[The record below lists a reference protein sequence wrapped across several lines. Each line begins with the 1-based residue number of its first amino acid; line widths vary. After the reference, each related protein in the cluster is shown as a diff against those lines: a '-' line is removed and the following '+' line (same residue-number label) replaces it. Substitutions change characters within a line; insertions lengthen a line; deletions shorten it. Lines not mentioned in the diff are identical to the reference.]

1 MAKDRIEPCKYYI
14 CAGQCDKGRNADHH
28 GYCQKCGKYI
38 PRIRKKQ
45 SFKLQRILKR
55 SIRMIMIGTH
65 LIKNI

>member
-38 PRIRKKQ
+38 PRIRKKHVNIKKQ
-45 SFKLQRILKR
+45 KIENLK
-55 SIRMIMIGTH
+55 
-65 LIKNI
+65 